1 MNCNRNAAFSI
12 RGLPWALFIL
22 SLFMSGRPATAQ
34 FPPDSFTNLKVLP
47 EDIETRALI
56 NTMRG
61 FSSALGVRCQYC
73 HVGEAGASLSTFDFA
88 SDEKETK
95 RKARVMLRMLGHI
108 NNEHLED
115 LPSRG
120 DPPVAVECATCH
132 RGQPRPRMSDDVL
145 LEAYDGGGI
154 DSMVAKYRELRQRYY
169 GSHTFDFRWFI
180 LNNLATQIA
189 SQGNF
194 ADAVQLGALN
204 VEFFPDNPQVQRAY
218 AVGAVELVMEQEG
231 VEAGV
236 ARFREFRNQYPE
248 GVFSE
253 NAMIG
258 WGYSLL
264 NRRKVDQA
272 VVVFKLSVDMYPDAF
287 NTYDS
292 LGEGYMVA
300 GNRELAIENYERS
313 LELNPENTNAAR
325 MLEQLRSQQ

>member
-1 MNCNRNAAFSI
+1 MNRDRNVAFSM

-22 SLFMSGRPATAQ
+22 SLFMSARPATAQ
-34 FPPDSFTNLKVLP
+34 FPPDSFTNLRVLP

-61 FSSALGVRCQYC
+61 FADALGVRCQYC
-73 HVGEAGASLSTFDFA
+73 HVGEAGAPLSTFDFP

-95 RKARVMLRMLGHI
+95 LKARVMLRMLGHI

-132 RGQPRPRMSDDVL
+132 RGQPRPRMIDDVL
-145 LEAYDGGGI
+145 LEAYEGGGI
-154 DSMVAKYRELRQRYY
+154 DSMVANYRELRQRYF

-180 LNNLATQIA
+180 LRNLARQIA
-189 SQGNF
+189 SQGNR

-204 VEFFPDNPQVQRAY
+204 LEFFPDNPRVQRAY
-218 AVGAVELVMEQEG
+218 AIGAVELVMEQEG
-231 VEAGV
+231 VEAGI
-236 ARFREFRNQYPE
+236 ARFREFRDEYSE
-248 GVFSE
+248 SVFSE
-253 NAMIG
+253 AAVVG

-264 NRRKVDQA
+264 NRRKMDQA
-272 VVVFKLSVDMYPDAF
+272 VAVFKLSVEMYPDAF

-292 LGEGYMVA
+292 LGEAYMVA
-300 GNRELAIENYERS
+300 GNHELAIENYERS
-313 LELNPENTNAAR
+313 LELNPENTNAVR
-325 MLEQLRSQQ
+325 MLEQLRGQQ

>member
-22 SLFMSGRPATAQ
+22 SLFMSARPARSQ
-34 FPPDSFTNLKVLP
+34 FPPDSFTNLRVLP

-61 FSSALGVRCQYC
+61 FASALGVRCQYC
-73 HVGEAGASLSTFDFA
+73 HVGAAGAPLSTFDFP
-88 SDEKETK
+88 SDAKETK
-95 RKARVMLRMLGHI
+95 RKARVMLRMLGRI

-120 DPPVAVECATCH
+120 DPPVTVECATCH
-132 RGQPRPRMSDDVL
+132 RGQPRPRMIDDVL
-145 LEAYDGGGI
+145 LEAYEGGGI
-154 DSMVAKYRELRQRYY
+154 DSMAAKYRELRQRYY
-169 GSHTFDFRWFI
+169 GSYTFDFRWFI

-189 SQGNF
+189 SQGNPS
-194 ADAVQLGALN
+194 DAVQLSSLN
-204 VEFFPDNPQVQRAY
+204 LEFFPDDPRMQRAY
-218 AVGAVELVMEQEG
+218 AIGTVELVMEQEG

-253 NAMIG
+253 NAVIG

-272 VVVFKLSVDMYPDAF
+272 VAVFKLSVDMYPDSF

-313 LELNPENTNAAR
+313 LELNPENNNAVR
-325 MLEQLRSQQ
+325 MLERLRGQQ